1 VLIGVA
7 DGGYSADAH
16 GSIDEDDGNT
26 LDTVP
31 SARPTGIEP
40 DLQAAVRGETVDTSI
55 EFADGSATTDGTFLS
70 EFGQRASR
78 REHPERW
85 GDARVQGAVFGFKL
99 EGERGWVARS
109 FAVRTDFRRRGA
121 TLSGCFGTSV
131 TVPNERFTTRSISLP
146 G

>member
-1 VLIGVA
+1 MLIGVA
-7 DGGYSADAH
+7 DGRFSADAP

-26 LDTVP
+26 LDTVA
-31 SARPTGIEP
+31 STRPTDIEP
-40 DLQAAVRGETVDTSI
+40 DLQAAVRGETVDRSI
-55 EFADGSATTDGTFLS
+55 EFADGSATTDGTFLF

-85 GDARVQGAVFGFKL
+85 GGARVQGAVFGFKL
-99 EGERGWVARS
+99 ESERAWVAPS

-121 TLSGCFGTSV
+121 TLSGCFGTSDA
-131 TVPNERFTTRSISLP
+131 VPSGRFTTRSISLP